1 MSDAALRPLLAVR
14 PQNWWRAKIPP
25 LLGIADLAIT
35 AGKAPA
41 LTSAALLA
49 SYLCAV
55 CLVAAF
61 GHVINDTFDV
71 ETDLRAGKP
80 NHLATATWSTRI
92 LLCVLFLLASY
103 VPAVMAHYSPLALL
117 LLTLN
122 LLWPAIYSLP
132 GIRLK
137 ERGIAGLACD
147 ALGSHVTPTLL
158 ALAVFGTAAHRST
171 AFAFV
176 IVLWSAVLGIKG
188 ILHHQIGDR
197 ANDLR
202 SGTVTFATRAE
213 PTALIRFLTF
223 FNLYVELPVGAV
235 LAIAT
240 WSFAPLVALVFA
252 IYCALEL
259 IKTRLG
265 FRFALT
271 AEPWTLRRSVPF
283 ANETFYTFWLPT
295 AAAMQLAIHDPFWI
309 LLPIVQLLL
318 FYPTA
323 IELTAEIRGIIE
335 TAENQRR
342 LGR

>member
-1 MSDAALRPLLAVR
+1 MSGAAIRPLLAIR

-25 LLGIADLAIT
+25 LLAIAYLAIT
-35 AGKAPA
+35 GGDAPA

-80 NHLATATWSTRI
+80 NQLTDTNWSTRI
-92 LLCVLFLLASY
+92 LLCLLFLLASY
-103 VPAVMAHYSPLALL
+103 VPALTAHYSALALL

-137 ERGIAGLACD
+137 ERGLAGLACD

-158 ALAVFGTAAHRST
+158 ALAVFGTAAGHSA
-171 AFAFV
+171 AFPFV
-176 IVLWSAVLGIKG
+176 IALWATVLGIKG

-202 SGTVTFATRAE
+202 SGTVTFATRAQ
-213 PTALIRFLTF
+213 PNALIRFLTF
-223 FNLYVELPVGAV
+223 FNLYIELPVSAV
-235 LAIAT
+235 LAIVT
-240 WSFAPLVALVFA
+240 WRFAPLIALVFVV
-252 IYCALEL
+252 YCAIEL
-259 IKTRLG
+259 IKSYLG

-271 AEPWTLRRSVPF
+271 AEPWTVRRSVPF
-283 ANETFYTFWLPT
+283 ANETFYIFWLPI
-295 AAAMQLAIHDPFWI
+295 AAALQLAIHDPFWI
-309 LLPIVQLLL
+309 WLPIAHVVL

-323 IELTAEIRGIIE
+323 IELIAEIRGMIV